1 MSPHR
6 VMEKFRGQDKVY
18 FDSKRKNTSVR
29 EMAQQF
35 RVLPALLEDLC

>member
-6 VMEKFRGQDKVY
+6 VMEKFKERYEVY
-18 FDSKRKNTSVR
+18 FDSKRKNTSAR